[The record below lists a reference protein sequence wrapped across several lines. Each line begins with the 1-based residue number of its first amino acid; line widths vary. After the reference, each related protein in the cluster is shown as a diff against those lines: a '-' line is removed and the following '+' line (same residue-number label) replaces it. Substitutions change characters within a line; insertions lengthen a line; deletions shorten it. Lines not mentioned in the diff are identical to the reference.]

1 MLVTREN
8 LPTQKSI
15 AKSLIKSTATINK
28 IIDQDL
34 QPKKK
39 ANKRNDHQILPSHVT
54 QHRTFCRTPYEK
66 YLAGDKWK

>member
-1 MLVTREN
+1 MLETREN

-34 QPKKK
+34 QPKK
-39 ANKRNDHQILPSHVT
+39 ANKCNDHQILPSHVS
-54 QHRTFCRTPYEK
+54 QHRTFCRIPYEK